1 MAKEGIITGIDI
13 GSSMIR
19 VASGQLKET
28 EGSEPTV
35 HIIGAAEAPA
45 EGINK
50 GAVTSIEDAVAS
62 ISGALEKCERMTGVP
77 IEHAVISVNG
87 SHVISQ
93 DGHGVV
99 AVSKANGEVAEDD
112 IDRVIE
118 AAQQVATPPNYEIL
132 HVIPRSFTVDD
143 QLNIKDPLG
152 MTGIKLEVNAQIIL
166 GMTAQI
172 KNVTKSVYRTGVNID
187 DLVVEVLAAAESV
200 LTKRQ
205 KELGVVLVNMGA
217 TTTSFMVFEEGEVL
231 EAGVLPVGS
240 AHITNDIAI
249 GLRTSV
255 DTAEEVKL
263 QYGTA
268 TAATVGEREEIN
280 LAQIDENEEERIPR
294 KAVAEIIEA
303 RIEEMFSMVQKQLR
317 AIDRDGKLPAGVVLT
332 GGGAK
337 LDGLIDVAKQQ
348 FRMSASVGVPANM
361 STPIEK
367 IMDPAFSTA
376 IGLVLWGDQEQHQ
389 SSVREGLK
397 GLKDIGSIGDAKSKL
412 GKWMKSLMP

>member
-1 MAKEGIITGIDI
+1 MARDDIITGIDI

-19 VASGQLKET
+19 VASGQMKGGEGKE
-28 EGSEPTV
+28 STV

-62 ISGALEKCERMTGVP
+62 ISGALEKCERMTGIP

-255 DTAEEVKL
+255 DTAELVKI

-280 LAQIDENEEERIPR
+280 LAQLDENEEERVSR
-294 KAVAEIIEA
+294 KEVAEIIEA
-303 RIEEMFSMVQKQLR
+303 RIEEMFSMVQKKLR
-317 AIDRDGKLPAGVVLT
+317 AIDRDGKLPAGVVFT

-337 LDGLIDVAKQQ
+337 LAGLIDVAKEQ
-348 FRMSASVGVPANM
+348 FRMSASIGLPQNM
-361 STPIEK
+361 ETPIEK

-376 IGLVLWGDQEQHQ
+376 IGLVLWADHESHQ
-389 SSVREGLK
+389 LSVREGLK
-397 GLKDIGSIGDAKSKL
+397 GLKDIGSMNDVKTKL
-412 GKWMKSLMP
+412 GKWVKSLMP